1 MRYRVNWSY
10 QSSAGGPWSK
20 GQVVEIPVDQAE
32 AVNASSPGVLTPVGL
47 TTIEVEKSVVVKP
60 EPAVEPD
67 GVPDAEGALAPATG
81 ERQVT
86 AARNRAKTRAGA
98 NR

>member
-10 QSSAGGPWSK
+10 LSSAGGPWGA

-32 AVNASSPGVLTPVGL
+32 AVNASSPGVLTP
-47 TTIEVEKSVVVKP
+47 EVEVPVVKP
-60 EPAVEPD
+60 EPVRDPAGD
-67 GVPDAEGALAPATG
+67 PDAEGALAPATG